1 MAQAR
6 NTRHDKRTLGF
17 ATVFCSLGP
26 RWEYQIVE
34 DERNGKTVTDSR
46 PNIILIITDQ
56 QRYDA
61 VSALGFPYLD
71 TPNLARLDE
80 TGGERTNGN

>member
-1 MAQAR
+1 M
-6 NTRHDKRTLGF
+6 
-17 ATVFCSLGP
+17 FCSLGP
-26 RWEYQIVE
+26 RREYQIVE

-56 QRYDA
+56 QRYDTI
-61 VSALGFPYLD
+61 SALGFPQVD
-71 TPNLARLDE
+71 TPNLDRLDE